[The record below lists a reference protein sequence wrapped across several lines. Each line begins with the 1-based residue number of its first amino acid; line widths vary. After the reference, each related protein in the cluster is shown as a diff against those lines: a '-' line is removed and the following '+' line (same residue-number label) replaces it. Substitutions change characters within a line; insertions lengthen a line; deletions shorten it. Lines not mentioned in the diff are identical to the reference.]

1 MTDMTWL
8 PINSDVQ
15 PDSQKST
22 TQSMTDK
29 MSREKD
35 SHTSSGTG
43 HSSTTGDKSML
54 DKAKDAVGMGDNK
67 H

>member
-1 MTDMTWL
+1 ML
-8 PINSDVQ
+8 SSDVQ

-35 SHTSSGTG
+35 SHSGSTGTS
-43 HSSTTGDKSML
+43 HTGDKSML
-54 DKAKDAVGMGDNK
+54 DKAKDTLGMGDK